1 MKLLHR
7 EDVLEAG
14 HDLPTTG
21 LCANIGPTEMEELK
35 FGGEWI
41 LAEDET
47 LVADGHEQRF
57 LYMVVMGEVGIFKAN
72 DQGKNQH
79 IATLGKGAAF
89 GEMAFLSGGVA
100 SASVQAVGEC
110 ILWRLDHERLIEF
123 IGEHGAAGGQLMS
136 QCGQHS
142 FGAISRGKWEGGGY
156 GKRVTGISCCN
167 SNRWHRRIL
176 RKIRLLGKCRG
187 RFPICK
193 MHLREAL

>member
-79 IATLGKGAAF
+79 IATLGTGAAF
-89 GEMAFLSGGVA
+89 GEMAFAKS
-100 SASVQAVGEC
+100 
-110 ILWRLDHERLIEF
+110 
-123 IGEHGAAGGQLMS
+123 
-136 QCGQHS
+136 
-142 FGAISRGKWEGGGY
+142 
-156 GKRVTGISCCN
+156 
-167 SNRWHRRIL
+167 RIL
-176 RKIRLLGKCRG
+176 YDGIFGTNTSPPQA
-187 RFPICK
+187 FSI
-193 MHLREAL
+193 A